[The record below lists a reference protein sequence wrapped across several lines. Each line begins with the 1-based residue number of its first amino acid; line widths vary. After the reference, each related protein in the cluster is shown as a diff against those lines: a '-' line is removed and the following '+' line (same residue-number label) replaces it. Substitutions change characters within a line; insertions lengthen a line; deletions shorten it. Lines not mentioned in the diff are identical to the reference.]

1 MFSYGTPIGDTVIYL
16 SIGCCCCCNGVSF
29 LFLDL
34 LVIYYTLPPRL
45 TGGKILIYSAGR
57 ALPLD
62 FKTTPVFIPL
72 YLYSPKPLTVVIDIL
87 LFPGGEADD
96 LPAIDFY

>member
-1 MFSYGTPIGDTVIYL
+1 M
-16 SIGCCCCCNGVSF
+16 SIGCCCYCNGVSF
-29 LFLDL
+29 LYLDS
-34 LVIYYTLPPRL
+34 LVLYLDSFVLYYTLPPLL
-45 TGGKILIYSAGR
+45 TGGKILTYSAGR

-72 YLYSPKPLTVVIDIL
+72 YLYSPKPLTDVTDIL